1 MKKPATK
8 IGRLFPKNTTY
19 MRQIIT
25 IILLTLTLPILA
37 DGKYVG
43 GDISLLPSYIDHGAK
58 YYDNA
63 GNAISDPLA
72 FFGEQGL
79 NTMRVRLFV
88 NPENAPS
95 DHKGQGVVQDLAYV
109 KHLGKMIKDAGM
121 ALILDFHYSDTWA
134 DPAKQWTPAA
144 WAGLSDNELYE
155 RIYSYTRE
163 VLQEMKAVGA
173 TPDFIQTGNEISY
186 GMLWGRSSDSASQL
200 KKCYTNNDSNW
211 PRFCQLLKNAIKACR
226 EECPNAQVII
236 HTERVAQPNVLQA
249 FYDKMKIYGVEYDII
264 GLSYYSYYHGTLDAL
279 NTALNHLESRF
290 SDKKIMLVEV
300 GYFHDWQTED
310 AKYDLSKT
318 YPITG
323 EGQKAF
329 TEALIEVVNKHAN
342 VNGLFWWFMEA
353 NEYGLDWNTKRVTDG
368 WYNAGLFD
376 NQTGRAEPA
385 LSVLKNFLGESAGIN
400 QTRWQKDTNNRIYT
414 IDGRQVGDAKV
425 LPSGIYI
432 VNGKKV
438 IF

>member
-1 MKKPATK
+1 MIKPATK

-109 KHLGKMIKDAGM
+109 KRLGKMIKDAGM

-163 VLQEMKAVGA
+163 VLQEMKAAGA

-249 FYDKMKIYGVEYDII
+249 FYDKMKTYGVEYDII

-279 NTALNHLESRF
+279 NTALNQLESRF

-300 GYFHDWQTED
+300 GYFHDWQTDD

>member
-1 MKKPATK
+1 MKT
-8 IGRLFPKNTTY
+8 
-19 MRQIIT
+19 
-25 IILLTLTLPILA
+25 
-37 DGKYVG
+37 
-43 GDISLLPSYIDHGAK
+43 
-58 YYDNA
+58 
-63 GNAISDPLA
+63 
-72 FFGEQGL
+72 
-79 NTMRVRLFV
+79 
-88 NPENAPS
+88 
-95 DHKGQGVVQDLAYV
+95 
-109 KHLGKMIKDAGM
+109 
-121 ALILDFHYSDTWA
+121 
-134 DPAKQWTPAA
+134 
-144 WAGLSDNELYE
+144 
-155 RIYSYTRE
+155 
-163 VLQEMKAVGA
+163 
-173 TPDFIQTGNEISY
+173 
-186 GMLWGRSSDSASQL
+186 
-200 KKCYTNNDSNW
+200 
-211 PRFCQLLKNAIKACR
+211 
-226 EECPNAQVII
+226 
-236 HTERVAQPNVLQA
+236 
-249 FYDKMKIYGVEYDII
+249 YGVEYDII

-279 NTALNHLESRF
+279 NTALNQLESRF

-300 GYFHDWQTED
+300 GYFHDWQADD

-329 TEALIEVVNKHAN
+329 TEALIETVNKHAN

>member
-1 MKKPATK
+1 
-8 IGRLFPKNTTY
+8 

-25 IILLTLTLPILA
+25 ILLLTLTLPTFA
-37 DGKYVG
+37 DGKFVG

-63 GNAISDPLA
+63 GNAINDPLA

-79 NTMRVRLFV
+79 NAMRVRLFV

-109 KHLGKMIKDAGM
+109 KRLGKMIKDAGM
-121 ALILDFHYSDTWA
+121 ALMLDFHYSDTWA

-155 RIYSYTRE
+155 RIYGYTRE
-163 VLQEMKAVGA
+163 VLQEMNAAGA

-186 GMLWGRSSDSASQL
+186 GMLWGRSSDNASQL

-211 PRFCQLLKNAIKACR
+211 SRFCQLLKNAIKACR
-226 EECPNAQVII
+226 EECPKAQVII
-236 HTERVAQPNVLQA
+236 HTERVSQPNVLLA
-249 FYDKMKIYGVEYDII
+249 FYDKMKTYGVEYDII
-264 GLSYYSYYHGTLDAL
+264 GLSYYSYYHGNLDAL
-279 NTALNHLESRF
+279 NTALNQLESRF

-300 GYFHDWQTED
+300 GYFHDWQTDD

-329 TEALIEVVNKHAN
+329 TEALIETVNKHAN

-400 QTRWQKDTNNRIYT
+400 QTQRQKDTNKHIYT
-414 IDGRQVGDAKV
+414 IDGRQVDSATA

-432 VNGKKV
+432 INGRKIV
-438 IF
+438 Y

>member
-1 MKKPATK
+1 
-8 IGRLFPKNTTY
+8 

-25 IILLTLTLPILA
+25 ILLLTLTLPTFA
-37 DGKYVG
+37 DGKFVG

-63 GNAISDPLA
+63 GNAINDPLA

-79 NTMRVRLFV
+79 NAMRVRLFV

-109 KHLGKMIKDAGM
+109 KRLGKMIKDAGM
-121 ALILDFHYSDTWA
+121 ALMLDFHYSDTWA

-155 RIYSYTRE
+155 RIYGYTRE
-163 VLQEMKAVGA
+163 VLQEMNAAGA

-186 GMLWGRSSDSASQL
+186 GMLWGRSSDNASQL

-211 PRFCQLLKNAIKACR
+211 SRFCQLLKNAIKACR
-226 EECPNAQVII
+226 EECPKAQVII
-236 HTERVAQPNVLQA
+236 HTERVSQPNVLLA
-249 FYDKMKIYGVEYDII
+249 FYDKMKTYGVEYDII
-264 GLSYYSYYHGTLDAL
+264 GLSYYSYYHGNLDAL
-279 NTALNHLESRF
+279 NTALNQLESRF

-300 GYFHDWQTED
+300 GYFHDWQTDD

-329 TEALIEVVNKHAN
+329 TEALIETVNKHAN

-400 QTRWQKDTNNRIYT
+400 QTQRQKDTNKHIYT
-414 IDGRQVGDAKV
+414 IDGRQVDSATA

-432 VNGKKV
+432 VNGRKIV
-438 IF
+438 Y

>member
-109 KHLGKMIKDAGM
+109 KRLGKMIKDAGM

-186 GMLWGRSSDSASQL
+186 GML
-200 KKCYTNNDSNW
+200 
-211 PRFCQLLKNAIKACR
+211 
-226 EECPNAQVII
+226 
-236 HTERVAQPNVLQA
+236 
-249 FYDKMKIYGVEYDII
+249 
-264 GLSYYSYYHGTLDAL
+264 
-279 NTALNHLESRF
+279 
-290 SDKKIMLVEV
+290 
-300 GYFHDWQTED
+300 
-310 AKYDLSKT
+310 
-318 YPITG
+318 
-323 EGQKAF
+323 
-329 TEALIEVVNKHAN
+329 
-342 VNGLFWWFMEA
+342 
-353 NEYGLDWNTKRVTDG
+353 
-368 WYNAGLFD
+368 
-376 NQTGRAEPA
+376 
-385 LSVLKNFLGESAGIN
+385 
-400 QTRWQKDTNNRIYT
+400 
-414 IDGRQVGDAKV
+414 
-425 LPSGIYI
+425 
-432 VNGKKV
+432 
-438 IF
+438 

>member
-1 MKKPATK
+1 MIKPATK

-37 DGKYVG
+37 DGKFVG

-109 KHLGKMIKDAGM
+109 KRLGKMIKDAGM

-163 VLQEMKAVGA
+163 VLQEMKAAGA

-226 EECPNAQVII
+226 EECPKAQVII
-236 HTERVAQPNVLQA
+236 HTERVSQPNVLQA
-249 FYDKMKIYGVEYDII
+249 FYDKMKTYGVEYDII

-279 NTALNHLESRF
+279 NTALNQLESRF

-329 TEALIEVVNKHAN
+329 TEALIETVNKHAN

-400 QTRWQKDTNNRIYT
+400 RTRWQKDTNNRIYT
-414 IDGRQVGDAKV
+414 IDGRQVGDATA

>member
-1 MKKPATK
+1 
-8 IGRLFPKNTTY
+8 
-19 MRQIIT
+19 
-25 IILLTLTLPILA
+25 
-37 DGKYVG
+37 
-43 GDISLLPSYIDHGAK
+43 
-58 YYDNA
+58 
-63 GNAISDPLA
+63 
-72 FFGEQGL
+72 
-79 NTMRVRLFV
+79 
-88 NPENAPS
+88 
-95 DHKGQGVVQDLAYV
+95 
-109 KHLGKMIKDAGM
+109 
-121 ALILDFHYSDTWA
+121 
-134 DPAKQWTPAA
+134 
-144 WAGLSDNELYE
+144 
-155 RIYSYTRE
+155 
-163 VLQEMKAVGA
+163 
-173 TPDFIQTGNEISY
+173 
-186 GMLWGRSSDSASQL
+186 
-200 KKCYTNNDSNW
+200 
-211 PRFCQLLKNAIKACR
+211 LLKNAIKACR

-249 FYDKMKIYGVEYDII
+249 FYDKMKTYGVEYDII

-279 NTALNHLESRF
+279 NTALNQLESRF

-300 GYFHDWQTED
+300 GYFHDWQADD

-329 TEALIEVVNKHAN
+329 TEALIETVNKHAN